1 MNTKTRLT
9 LLLGVMLLLVT
20 TVAVVSLATIW
31 RLRGE
36 GLAVIKANYDSIAH
50 MQAMLNVVDT
60 VQDPARRQALLLQH
74 MGSQQGNVTEP
85 LESAATAALV
95 RAVEAL
101 PAATD
106 GLPRLRRAI
115 AGVMEVNRVAIVHKA
130 EQQQRLADR
139 AVLWISLTATF
150 TFLIGFSLFMSMPT
164 LITDPIR
171 TLTEGIDKVAA
182 GNYRQ
187 RVQLLRKDEF
197 GHMAARFNV
206 MAGELERWSTSN
218 LARIITEKA
227 RAEAVINSLSD
238 PSIGLDEAGRILFM
252 NRPAAELL
260 GVDPAEMFGAD
271 AQDAARCNDLLAHIL
286 KAPGGPP
293 FKAVLGGREQQ
304 FTVER
309 DPIITA
315 QGPVGTVY
323 TLHNVTSYLERD
335 QAKTM
340 FLATISHELKTPL
353 ASTDIGLGLLERQQA
368 TRLTADQA
376 AILSD
381 LRKDHQRL
389 VRIVSEL
396 LDMAQVE
403 TGRVRLSTAPHQVD
417 AIIGEAVQALR
428 PTADAR
434 GIRVAVQPLPQGT
447 PVMADADKATW
458 SLINLLSNA
467 LRHAPA
473 DTTVSIHVRAD
484 AQRVSLA
491 VADEGPGLSPEQQ
504 AHLFERF
511 APHASSGTGL
521 GLSIARDLMRAMG
534 GDITYADGER
544 GGAVFTLHFAAVA
557 QG

>member
-1 MNTKTRLT
+1 MKTKTRLT
-9 LLLGVMLLLVT
+9 LLQGVMLLLVT

-36 GLAVIKANYDSIAH
+36 SLAVIKANYDSIAH
-50 MQAMLNVVDT
+50 MQAMLDVTDT
-60 VQDPARRQALLLQH
+60 VQDPAQRQALLLEHLRGQEA
-74 MGSQQGNVTEP
+74 NVTEP
-85 LESAATAALV
+85 LEPAATAALV
-95 RAVEAL
+95 SAVEAL
-101 PAATD
+101 PNATD
-106 GLPRLRRAI
+106 GLPHLRRAI
-115 AGVMEVNRVAIVHKA
+115 AGVMEVNRAAIVRKA
-130 EQQQRLADR
+130 EAQQHLADR
-139 AVLWISLTATF
+139 AVIWISLTATF
-150 TFLIGFSLFMSMPT
+150 AFLIAFSLFMSMPT
-164 LITDPIR
+164 LITDPIH

-182 GNYRQ
+182 GNYRE
-187 RVQLLRKDEF
+187 RVQLVRKDEF
-197 GHMAARFNV
+197 GHMATRFNV
-206 MAGELERWSTSN
+206 MAAELERWSTSN
-218 LARIITEKA
+218 LAQIITEKA

-238 PSIGLDEAGRILFM
+238 PSIGLDERNRILFM

-260 GVDPAEMFGAD
+260 GVDPVELLGVDVQEA
-271 AQDAARCNDLLAHIL
+271 AQRNDLLTHLL

-304 FTVER
+304 FTAEK
-309 DPIITA
+309 DPIVTA
-315 QGPVGTVY
+315 QGPAGTVY

-353 ASTDIGLGLLERQQA
+353 ASTDIGLGLLERNQSTQ
-368 TRLTADQA
+368 LTADQA

-403 TGRVRLSTAPHQVD
+403 TGRVRVSTAPQEVD

-428 PTADAR
+428 PTAEAR
-434 GIRVAVQPLPQGT
+434 GIHVVVQPLPQGMK
-447 PVMADADKATW
+447 VMADADKATW

-473 DTTVSIHVRAD
+473 DTTVAISVRAD
-484 AQRVSLA
+484 AQRISLA
-491 VADEGPGLSPEQQ
+491 VADEGPGLSPDQQ

-511 APHASSGTGL
+511 APHTTTGTGL
-521 GLSIARDLMRAMG
+521 GLSIARELMRAMG
-534 GDITYADGER
+534 GDITYADGVR
-544 GGAVFTLHFAAVA
+544 GGAVFTLHFVAVE